1 MYWRKIISILL
12 IIIYMEIYYD
22 KKNGL
27 YSFEINKWFVWKVI
41 GRVVRFV
48 IWIVWVVYWGCL
60 WDEYD
65 LYE

>member
-22 KKNGL
+22 KKKGL

-60 WDEYD
+60 WDEFD